1 MRTVV
6 LGVVALAL
14 CAWVAGSAIAED
26 LEILD
31 PQIAQAFAQ
40 ALVETA
46 DKDVEKPQVKIDAD
60 VEKAC
65 GVHLDQVGLIIV
77 PQKDMTPENEAVNS
91 EKGAPVG
98 HLFMSHVFTPVI
110 DGKPVDPAKIRQL
123 TFSGQD
129 GNEHK
134 VNYLI
139 LAARH
144 TTDDD
149 VWHLYA
155 YGTDEKPL
163 IDARIGEGTGPG
175 TLPIALEVKDLENNE
190 GTAYVTFFDQYQC
203 TFKVNHKPD

>member
-6 LGVVALAL
+6 LGALAL
-14 CAWVAGSAIAED
+14 ALSTFAAATAMAED

-40 ALVETA
+40 ALVEVA
-46 DKDVEKPQVKIDAD
+46 EKVEKPQIKIEAD

-77 PQKDMTPENEAVNS
+77 PQKDLSPDNDKVNS
-91 EKGAPVG
+91 DPGAPLA

-110 DGKPVDPAKIRQL
+110 DGKPVDPAKIRTL

-144 TTDDD
+144 TDDD

-155 YGTDEKPL
+155 YGRGDKPV
-163 IDARIGEGTGPG
+163 IDAQIGEGTGPG
-175 TLPIALEVKDLENNE
+175 TQPLALEVKDLDKNE
-190 GTAYVTFFDQYQC
+190 ATAFVTFFDQYQC
-203 TFKVNHKPD
+203 SFKINHKPD

>member
-14 CAWVAGSAIAED
+14 CAWFAGSAIAED

-40 ALVETA
+40 ALVEAA
-46 DKDVEKPQVKIDAD
+46 DKVEKPQVKVNAD

-77 PQKDMTPENEAVNS
+77 PQKDMTPENEGVNS
-91 EKGAPVG
+91 DPGAPVG
-98 HLFMSHVFTPVI
+98 HLFMSDVFLPII
-110 DGKPVDPAKIRQL
+110 DGKAVDPAKIRQI

-175 TLPIALEVKDLENNE
+175 TQPVALEVKDLENNE
-190 GTAYVTFFDQYQC
+190 ATAYVTFFDQYQC
-203 TFKVNHKPD
+203 TFKVNHKPE

>member
-6 LGVVALAL
+6 LGALAL
-14 CAWVAGSAIAED
+14 ALSTFAAATAMAED

-40 ALVETA
+40 ALVEVA
-46 DKDVEKPQVKIDAD
+46 EKVEKPQIKIEAD

-77 PQKDMTPENEAVNS
+77 PQKDLSPDNDKVNS
-91 EKGAPVG
+91 DPGAPLA

-110 DGKPVDPAKIRQL
+110 DGKPVDPAKIRTL

-144 TTDDD
+144 TDDD

-155 YGTDEKPL
+155 YGSGDKPV
-163 IDARIGEGTGPG
+163 IDAQIGEGTGPG
-175 TLPIALEVKDLENNE
+175 TQPLALEVKDLDKNE
-190 GTAYVTFFDQYQC
+190 ATAFVTFFDQYQC
-203 TFKVNHKPD
+203 SFKINHKPD

>member
-1 MRTVV
+1 MRTFV
-6 LGVVALAL
+6 LGVVALTCGAWFSASAL
-14 CAWVAGSAIAED
+14 AED

-40 ALVETA
+40 ALVEVA
-46 DKDVEKPQVKIDAD
+46 DKIEKPQVKVDAD
-60 VEKAC
+60 IEKAC

-77 PQKDMTPENEAVNS
+77 PNKDISPENDKANS
-91 EKGAPVG
+91 DPGAPVG

-110 DGKPVDPAKIRQL
+110 DGKPVDKSKFRQL

-144 TTDDD
+144 TADDD
-149 VWHLYA
+149 VWHMYA

-175 TLPIALEVKDLENNE
+175 TQPIALEVKELENNE
-190 GTAYVTFFDQYQC
+190 GTAYVTFFDQFQC
-203 TFKVNHKPD
+203 TFKINHKPD